1 MHTWVIPFFVISMMM
16 VLGGCGHAV
25 LQSRRVAKPFQPG
38 VEMSCGELRSDI
50 DQLRRVLHNNHY
62 SFLDCKEK
70 LSDSCKEPKLSC
82 KTELANLSIQEN
94 GHNTKPVGSPKE
106 KLDLMLSS
114 QLLLT
119 ASEAMQFVKTI
130 NDYDIIAI
138 TCREV
143 EDTFSPGVGEGIAYA
158 DFRRTGEDYV
168 THLVCD
174 DDRLMMVFPTDNGPI
189 DEYDRDT
196 IFNLIG
202 GASGSA
208 VSEGVKKA
216 IP

>member
-1 MHTWVIPFFVISMMM
+1 MRKWIVPFFIISTM
-16 VLGGCGHAV
+16 LISGCSPTF
-25 LQSRRVAKPFQPG
+25 LQSRRVAKPFKPDT
-38 VEMSCGELRSDI
+38 EMSCGKLRSNI
-50 DQLRRVLHNNHY
+50 DQLRKALRNNHD
-62 SFLDCKEK
+62 SFINCKQK
-70 LSDSCKEPKLSC
+70 PSDSCQEPKLFC
-82 KTELANLSIQEN
+82 KTELANLFIQEN
-94 GHNTKPVGSPKE
+94 GHNTKQVGSPKE

-119 ASEAMQFVKTI
+119 ANEAMQFVKTI
-130 NDYDIIAI
+130 NDYDILAI

-143 EDTFSPGVGEGIAYA
+143 EETFSPGIGEGIAYA

-174 DDRLMMVFPTDNGPI
+174 NDHLIMVFPTDNGPI